1 MSEMGLVTRL
11 VGKNKVEIVEKPLP
25 EVKEDGMLVE
35 VGLAGICGTDIHIME
50 NADRP
55 EWSKG
60 LPFTLGHEISG
71 RVAKIGKK
79 AQEGLFCD
87 DKLVEGDKIAF
98 YAFLPCG
105 NCWWERRLGPD
116 HNLLCTQPK
125 PGYFMNPD
133 QWPHFTSG
141 WSEYLYIHP
150 GSWVWKAPDGMPFEQ
165 IVLTEPFSMGIR
177 AVAKATALPAWKN
190 LDMLSFGGTVA
201 VLGAGAIGV
210 LTAVAA
216 KIAGA
221 GQVILIGG
229 PRKNLDIAKQI
240 GAADV
245 FIDIDSTQPAER
257 VEQVKKISE
266 GGVGA
271 DVVIEAAGVPVAF
284 IEGLDMVRKEGTY
297 VEMGLLI
304 DDGRTVPLN
313 VARSI
318 VQKDLTLY
326 GVTNQPAHDF
336 TKALR
341 CMKNFKNR
349 FDFSKVVTDV
359 FALKDV
365 EKAYTKAKHP
375 QEKGIKIA
383 LKGKG
388 YGK

>member
-1 MSEMGLVTRL
+1 
-11 VGKNKVEIVEKPLP
+11 
-25 EVKEDGMLVE
+25 
-35 VGLAGICGTDIHIME
+35 
-50 NADRP
+50 
-55 EWSKG
+55 
-60 LPFTLGHEISG
+60 
-71 RVAKIGKK
+71 
-79 AQEGLFCD
+79 
-87 DKLVEGDKIAF
+87 
-98 YAFLPCG
+98 
-105 NCWWERRLGPD
+105 
-116 HNLLCTQPK
+116 
-125 PGYFMNPD
+125 
-133 QWPHFTSG
+133 
-141 WSEYLYIHP
+141 
-150 GSWVWKAPDGMPFEQ
+150 
-165 IVLTEPFSMGIR
+165 
-177 AVAKATALPAWKN
+177 
-190 LDMLSFGGTVA
+190 
-201 VLGAGAIGV
+201 
-210 LTAVAA
+210 VAA